1 MGHPHMLLT
10 FTYPSVHKSSSLQP
24 HAPHATENLNNA
36 LGAIRVLGL
45 EMIEDELK
53 PHLCT
58 VLVTIQE
65 GSELL
70 YFVGCMSSSANQP
83 SWCDV
88 TLWLVIYMLLH
99 TQRNRGACMIH
110 TFRCLKFTYQNTLF
124 RSCPDK
130 GAAEQVVI
138 SGILPVLAWL
148 LRSRGP
154 LALLTARLVSEL
166 AKESVVRKG
175 FGDSGLVVALLS
187 VLTSPDQDLLRHAAQ
202 AVARVSYDSSKH
214 QQSLLRKGAVPRLVA
229 VLLRFPG
236 NEVLEEVC
244 LRALCNLSG
253 MGVPEDAGVVW
264 ERNESATP
272 GESVFHGVSSH
283 TCGFLS
289 SVTLVRVCH
298 WAPAQHA
305 ISIEVVQRCS
315 TSFLNLHANKQATGW
330 FPFTGLWRC
339 SKTPGR
345 NAPRRS
351 SLSTLMFHTF
361 L

>member
-1 MGHPHMLLT
+1 MGHPNMLLT
-10 FTYPSVHKSSSLQP
+10 FTYPSIHRDRHKASSLQP
-24 HAPHATENLNNA
+24 YTPQATENLNNA

-58 VLVTIQE
+58 VLVNIQE
-65 GSELL
+65 G
-70 YFVGCMSSSANQP
+70 N
-83 SWCDV
+83 
-88 TLWLVIYMLLH
+88 
-99 TQRNRGACMIH
+99 
-110 TFRCLKFTYQNTLF
+110 
-124 RSCPDK
+124 K

-148 LRSRGP
+148 LRSRGS
-154 LALLTARLVSEL
+154 LALLTAKLVSEL
-166 AKESVVRKG
+166 AKESVVRKA
-175 FGDSGLVVALLS
+175 FGDSGLVVALLC
-187 VLTSPDQDLLRHAAQ
+187 VLTSPDPDLLRYAAQ
-202 AVARVSYDSSKH
+202 AVARVSYDSYKH
-214 QQSLLRKGAVPRLVA
+214 QQLLLRKGAVPRLVA

-236 NEVLEEVC
+236 NEVLEGLC
-244 LRALCNLSG
+244 LQALCNLSG
-253 MGVPEDAGVVW
+253 MGVPEEGGVVW
-264 ERNESATP
+264 ERNETGTP

-305 ISIEVVQRCS
+305 VSIEVVQRCS
-315 TSFLNLHANKQATGW
+315 SSFLNFHGNKRTTGW

-339 SKTPGR
+339 SKIPGR
-345 NAPRRS
+345 NVPRRS
-351 SLSTLMFHTF
+351 SLRTLVFHTF